1 MANFDPSTQDTIDK
15 AAPSPIRAN
24 WMHSLWR
31 HFVDGPAINLFGQIP
46 LNQLP
51 IPGSHDSGTSLMT
64 RLAKTQG
71 LTVAQQLEHGI
82 RFFDLRPKVSFDVF
96 KVHHGVTG
104 SSEEG
109 AVLAQC
115 DPDGKPV
122 FDPNIDCIFND
133 IRKFLVANPY
143 EIIIL
148 KFQSFGAQVGQS
160 FTPLD
165 HRNFRTLMAD
175 YMPLIAPRPVSTLT
189 LNNLYTQSGRVIVF
203 YGDDLEGQD
212 ATWDPIWPFASGSD
226 QRKGGYRLECFDPWW
241 DDDIGSFGGDDKD
254 EEFKGRWLPY
264 HIQNLKDWQADG
276 LAGFFVTQAQMEI
289 QPGANLDSCEDSA
302 KKNNPRNIEA
312 FTDWM
317 KNGVPKAAATLRPN
331 ILTLDYIEYGSL
343 CDEIVD
349 FFTSLTS
356 KTLGQAYPYHPFDLV
371 TVRSALHRAD
381 AEDLTT
387 TLDIANPG
395 QGYHLLTTHQDQ
407 WVPQQAVCLVHRTQA
422 PGTVPVY
429 REFPIGDPN
438 GKSFYSTR
446 GEAEAKASGWELG
459 EVVFYAY
466 ATPAPGTVAIHA
478 DTPLS
483 NLWACFAYTDRPT
496 PEPGWKRSEVSF
508 YAYPA
513 ASERAVVY
521 VYEFRTPGYYRFSL
535 DRNLAYDTGW
545 TLRGSEFRALRKA
558 VDGSKSVFEEI
569 PKVGSLPGKPRYNY
583 SRETPKQADD
593 RGWKQEG
600 VAFEAHGSPDV
611 DPHADP
617 GAVPV
622 YLETI
627 IEPKW
632 GRLYFSPRPASALPR
647 GWELGDAVFYGYPY
661 RYS

>member
-1 MANFDPSTQDTIDK
+1 MANFDPSTQDPADK
-15 AAPSPIRAN
+15 TPAPLATRAN
-24 WMHSLWR
+24 WMSSLWR
-31 HFVDGPAINLFGQIP
+31 HFDDDRIVNPFGAIP

-64 RLAKTQG
+64 RAAKTQG
-71 LTVAQQLEHGI
+71 LTVAQQLEQGI
-82 RFFDLRPKVSFDVF
+82 RFFDLRPKVNHDVF
-96 KVHHGVTG
+96 KVHHGSTG
-104 SSEEG
+104 LSEEG
-109 AVLAQC
+109 ALLAQC

-133 IRKFLVANPY
+133 IRKFLIVNPD

-148 KFQSFGAQVGQS
+148 KFQSFGAATSQS

-175 YMPLIAPRPVSTLT
+175 YMPLIAPRPVSDLT
-189 LNNLYTQSGRVIVF
+189 LNNLYAQSGRVIVF
-203 YGDDLEGQD
+203 YGDDLEAQD

-226 QRKGGYRLECFDPWW
+226 QREGGYRLECFDPWW
-241 DDDIGSFGGDDKD
+241 RDDIGSFGGDDKD
-254 EEFKGRWLPY
+254 EEFEGRWLPY

-289 QPGANLDSCEDSA
+289 QPGATLDSCEDSA
-302 KKNNPRNIEA
+302 RKNNPRNIEA

-317 KNGVPKAAATLRPN
+317 KNGVPKAAGTLRPN

-349 FFTSLTS
+349 YFTSLTPA
-356 KTLGQAYPYHPFDLV
+356 TLPEAYPYHQFDLV
-371 TVRSALHRAD
+371 TVRSALNRVRAD
-381 AEDLTT
+381 DLTT
-387 TLDIANPG
+387 TLNIAHPG
-395 QGYHLLTTHQDQ
+395 KGYHLLTTHQDQ
-407 WVPQQAVCLVHRTQA
+407 WVPQKAVCLVHKTPA
-422 PGTVPVY
+422 PGTVAVY
-429 REFPIGDPN
+429 REFPIGKPH

-446 GEAEAKASGWELG
+446 GAERANASGWELG

-466 ATPAPGTVAIHA
+466 ATQAPGTVPIYA
-478 DTPLS
+478 DTPIS

-496 PEPGWKRSEVSF
+496 PAVGWKRNEVAF

-545 TLRGSEFRALRKA
+545 TLRGSEFRALRKG

-569 PKVGSLPGKPRYNY
+569 PKAGSLPGKPRYNY
-583 SRETPKQADD
+583 SRETAEQADKRD
-593 RGWKQEG
+593 WKQEG
-600 VAFEAHGSPDV
+600 VAFGAHGNPGV
-611 DPHADP
+611 DP

-627 IEPKW
+627 IKPKW
-632 GRLYFSPRPASALPR
+632 GRLYFSPRPASELPP
-647 GWELGDAVFYGYPY
+647 GWELGDKVFYGYPY

>member
-1 MANFDPSTQDTIDK
+1 MANFDPSTQDAIDD
-15 AAPSPIRAN
+15 AVAPRATRAN
-24 WMHSLWR
+24 WMSSLWR
-31 HFVDGPAINLFGQIP
+31 RFGVDRATNPFGQIP

-64 RLAKTQG
+64 RTAKTQG
-71 LTVAQQLEHGI
+71 KTVAQQLEQGI
-82 RFFDLRPKVSFDVF
+82 RFFDLRPKVSHDVF

-104 SSEEG
+104 LSEEG

-115 DPDGKPV
+115 DADGKPV
-122 FDPNIDCIFND
+122 ADPDVACIFND
-133 IRKFLVANPY
+133 IRKFLIANPD

-148 KFQSFGAQVGQS
+148 KFQSFGAAVSES

-165 HRNFRTLMAD
+165 HRNFRTLMAG

-189 LNNLYTQSGRVIVF
+189 LNNLYAQSGRVIVF
-203 YGDDLEGQD
+203 YGDDLEAQD
-212 ATWDPIWPFASGSD
+212 ATWDPIWPFASGSA
-226 QRKGGYRLECFDPWW
+226 QREGGYRLECFDPWW

-254 EEFKGRWLPY
+254 AEFEGRWLPY

-289 QPGANLDSCEDSA
+289 QPGATLDSCEDSA
-302 KKNNPRNIEA
+302 IKNNPRNIKA

-317 KNGVPKAAATLRPN
+317 KNGVPGAAATLRPN

-356 KTLGQAYPYHPFDLV
+356 KTLGQAYAYHPFDLV

-381 AEDLTT
+381 PNDLTT

-395 QGYHLLTTHQDQ
+395 QGYHLLTAHQKQ
-407 WVPQQAVCLVHRTQA
+407 WVPQWAVCLVHGTQA

-446 GEAEAKASGWELG
+446 GAAEAKANGWELG
-459 EVVFYAY
+459 EVAFYAY
-466 ATPAPGTVAIHA
+466 AGPAPGTVPIHA
-478 DTPLS
+478 DTPFDNPDS
-483 NLWACFAYTDRPT
+483 CYAYSDEWGPK
-496 PEPGWKRSEVSF
+496 PGWTRREVAF
-508 YAYPA
+508 HAYPA
-513 ASERAVVY
+513 VSERAVVY
-521 VYEFRTPGYYRFSL
+521 VYEYKTPGYYRFSL
-535 DRNLAYDTGW
+535 DAHIDYETGW

-558 VDGSKSVFEEI
+558 SVPSVGVFEEV
-569 PKVGSLPGKPRYNY
+569 PEAGSLPDKPRYNY
-583 SRETPKQADD
+583 SRETPEHAED

-600 VAFEAHGSPDV
+600 LAFEAYAKAGFDL
-611 DPHADP
+611 

-622 YLETI
+622 HLETI
-627 IEPKW
+627 VKPKW
-632 GRLYFSPRPASALPR
+632 GKLYFSPRGASEIPT
-647 GWELGDAVFYGYPY
+647 GWELGDVVFYSYPY